1 MTSGTGSV
9 TTATGSGTTAVTVN
23 LTSVT
28 NAQTITVT
36 LFGVND
42 GTNTGNLGIPMGV
55 LLGDTSANGTV
66 NSTDVSQTKLKS
78 GQAVDA
84 TSFRQDV
91 TVSNSI
97 NATDVGTVKARVGTA
112 LP

>member
-1 MTSGTGSV
+1 
-9 TTATGSGTTAVTVN
+9 
-23 LTSVT
+23 
-28 NAQTITVT
+28 
-36 LFGVND
+36 
-42 GTNTGNLGIPMGV
+42 MGV
-55 LLGDTSANGTV
+55 LLGDTSGNGTV

-84 TSFRQDV
+84 ANFRTDV

-97 NATDVGTVKARVGTA
+97 NATDVGTVKLKVGTA